1 MMLLHALCPCNIN
14 AIAMTTVTS
23 SEIIHL
29 YNCRTSSEGKT
40 SLQLAGRLLSS
51 KICFYEHSNIS
62 STFLSSKGYHDKLVS
77 KINHVLFIFSIVKN
91 N

>member
-29 YNCRTSSEGKT
+29 YNYGMYSEGKT
-40 SLQLAGRLLSS
+40 RLQLAGRLL
-51 KICFYEHSNIS
+51 
-62 STFLSSKGYHDKLVS
+62 
-77 KINHVLFIFSIVKN
+77 
-91 N
+91 